1 MIADECD
8 AAFELTF
15 FLTTLVNI
23 YLPVLFR
30 FLHFFVIKLLKRG
43 IQVDKNF
50 I

>member
-30 FLHFFVIKLLKRG
+30 FLHFLSLNCWKGVSR
-43 IQVDKNF
+43 
-50 I
+50 